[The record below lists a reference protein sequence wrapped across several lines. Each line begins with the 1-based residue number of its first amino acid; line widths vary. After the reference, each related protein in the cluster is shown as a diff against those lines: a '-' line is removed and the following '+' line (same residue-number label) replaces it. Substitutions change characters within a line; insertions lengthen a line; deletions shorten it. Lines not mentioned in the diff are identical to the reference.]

1 MRVCVLWEGRP
12 SPPGTAPPLP
22 STHTR
27 THLHPHTTLLEL
39 SSNEHYV
46 ALRKVKQ
53 SRTSVSHRCC
63 SPLLLAALLAAG
75 LHLRKHH
82 LRGIDEHLPAQEG
95 GAVQVRDR
103 GPGVTGIPERN
114 LRRALGRSVV
124 RVNVGNVAA
133 VLTEEV
139 LDLLPAHLVR
149 EVAHKH
155 RAVGVVGGTGA
166 ASPTLAAPAAAVSLA
181 AAAAPAAA
189 PAGSV
194 AAAATPAALVRG
206 RAAASLAAQVA
217 VVLVL
222 AHEHLPALQILVVH
236 LQHRIRSLL
245 RSGEL
250 DDAAAG
256 AATVAVLLDVSA
268 HDVAA
273 RLEEVLQLLP
283 PHAVRQV
290 ADVQATRHCHHLAT
304 VLDRDGDAGV
314 LNRNVVGDVRLGI
327 VGVGHLEGGTGR
339 RWLKSQ

>member
-166 ASPTLAAPAAAVSLA
+166 ASPATLSALAASVSL
-181 AAAAPAAA
+181 
-189 PAGSV
+189 
-194 AAAATPAALVRG
+194 AATPAAAPTL
-206 RAAASLAAQVA
+206 AAAPAASLAAQVA

-256 AATVAVLLDVSA
+256 ATALAVLLDVSA

-304 VLDRDGDAGV
+304 VLDGH
-314 LNRNVVGDVRLGI
+314 NVTGEVRRLGI